1 MNTWLRVLTVLICAG
16 ILQSSLFAEI
26 RIDGTGVELLLL
38 IAILSGYHGGPIRGA
53 HISFWTGLV
62 NDCVVASPLGIHAL
76 IYPVIAVSVSN
87 IEERFIDER
96 RLIRALGIAVGV
108 ATGVILTAAVGNIFG
123 EQIFNTSSLPET
135 ALIAGVITTIFS
147 KPVSSVMNWTVS
159 SGTSKEVK
167 THFSGRVR

>member
-87 IEERFIDER
+87 IEER
-96 RLIRALGIAVGV
+96 RLIRALGLAVGV
-108 ATGVILTAAVGNIFG
+108 ATGVILTAAVGSIFG
-123 EQIFNTSSLPET
+123 EQIFNTTSLPET
-135 ALIAGVITTIFS
+135 ALIAGVITTVFS
-147 KPVSSVMNWTVS
+147 KPVSSVVNWTVS

>member
-1 MNTWLRVLTVLICAG
+1 M
-16 ILQSSLFAEI
+16 
-26 RIDGTGVELLLL
+26 
-38 IAILSGYHGGPIRGA
+38 
-53 HISFWTGLV
+53 

-147 KPVSSVMNWTVS
+147 KPVSSVVHWTVS